1 MKNNDNYCIIMAG
14 GIGSR
19 FWPISRTDKPK
30 QFLDILK
37 TGKTLIQQT
46 FERFEHFCPKEN
58 ILIVTSSN
66 YEEITLEQLPFISA
80 NQVLLE
86 PARRNTAPCIAYANE
101 KIRTLNPNANII
113 VAPSDHIILNED
125 KFRDVINR
133 ALEFTRTS
141 ESLVTIGLRPTR
153 PDTGYGYIQYAFE
166 KSDQKP
172 IFKVKT
178 FTEKPNLDLAKIFL
192 DSGDFLWNSGIF
204 VWNLQSISK
213 AFNQFLPDISSLFSD
228 ISTDYNTDN
237 EKSAIENVYAV
248 CKNISIDYGIMEKAQ
263 NVHVVAA
270 DFGWSDLGTWGSLY
284 EQADKDSDSNVGV
297 SDKILAYDSKNCIVD
312 VPEGKLV
319 IMQGLDGYIV
329 AESGNSLLICKKE
342 DEQSLRDIVT
352 DVKKQFGDEYI

>member
-1 MKNNDNYCIIMAG
+1 MAG

-19 FWPISRTDKPK
+19 FWPISRTNKPK

-46 FERFEHFCPKEN
+46 FERFEYFCPKEN

-66 YEEITLEQLPFISA
+66 YEKITLEQLPFITK

-101 KIRTLNPNANII
+101 KIRKLNPNANII

-125 KFRDVINR
+125 KFRDVIHR
-133 ALEFTRTS
+133 ALEFTRS
-141 ESLVTIGLRPTR
+141 SDSLVTIGLRPTR
-153 PDTGYGYIQYAFE
+153 PDTGYGYIQYAME
-166 KSDQKP
+166 DCENKP
-172 IFKVKT
+172 IYKVKT
-178 FTEKPNLDLAKIFL
+178 FTEKPNLELANIFL

-204 VWNLQSISK
+204 VWNLQSISS
-213 AFNQFLPDISSLFSD
+213 AFNKFLPDVSGLFTEMSAQ
-228 ISTDYNTDN
+228 YNTIG
-237 EKSAIENVYAV
+237 ETEAIEKVYAI

-284 EQADKDSDSNVGV
+284 EHADKNRDENVGV
-297 SDKILAYDSKNCIVD
+297 AGKVMTYESSQCIVD
-312 VPEGKLV
+312 VPAEKLV
-319 IMQGLDGYIV
+319 VIQGLEGYIV
-329 AESGNSLLICKKE
+329 AESDNCLLICKKSE
-342 DEQSLRDIVT
+342 EQSLRDIVT
-352 DVKKQFGDEYI
+352 DVKKQFGEDYI